1 LTKPA
6 ASYDG
11 EPAATSAML
20 ILVID
25 TCLAVCQAAMVRDG
39 VILAGASEAMA
50 RGHQERL
57 APMVREVARAA
68 GGGFSAVDRIAVTI
82 GPGSFT
88 GLRVGLAF
96 AKGLAMALERP
107 CVGVGTLAALAA
119 SLDAPGAR
127 AAAIDAGRGAIYL
140 QIFDG
145 DHELSA
151 PDSLP
156 VETAAARLIETG
168 AGHIL
173 VGPQAAHFAEV
184 LPTAGFVD
192 LAAPSPLAIA
202 RLAASAALVPP
213 RPLYLR
219 APDAKVSVKAIA
231 R

>member
-1 LTKPA
+1 
-6 ASYDG
+6 
-11 EPAATSAML
+11 ML
-20 ILVID
+20 IVVVD
-25 TCLAVCQAAMVRDG
+25 TCLAVCQTAVVRDG
-39 VILAGASEAMA
+39 MILAGASEAMA

-57 APMVREVARAA
+57 APMVREVVEAA
-68 GGGFSAVDRIAVTI
+68 GVRLSDVDRIAVTI

-119 SLDAPGAR
+119 SIDGPGLR
-127 AAAIDAGRGAIYL
+127 AAAIDAGRGAVYL

-156 VETAAARLIETG
+156 VETTAARLIETG

-173 VGPQAAHFAEV
+173 IGPQASHLAEV
-184 LPTAGFVD
+184 LPAAGSVD
-192 LAAPSPLAIA
+192 LAAPSLMAIA
-202 RLAASAALVPP
+202 RLAATAPLVPP

-219 APDAKVSVKAIA
+219 APDAKVSPRVIA

>member
-1 LTKPA
+1 
-6 ASYDG
+6 
-11 EPAATSAML
+11 ML
-20 ILVID
+20 ILAID
-25 TCLAVCQAAMVRDG
+25 SCLAVCQAALIGDAA
-39 VILAGASEAMA
+39 ILAEAREPMA

-57 APMVREVARAA
+57 APMVREVMDAA
-68 GGGFSAVDRIAVTI
+68 GVGVPAVDLVAVTV

-96 AKGLAMALERP
+96 AKGLALALDRP
-107 CVGVGTLAALAA
+107 CVGIGTLAALAA
-119 SLDAPGAR
+119 SVESAGVR
-127 AAAIDAGRGAIYL
+127 VAAIDAGRGAIYL
-140 QIFDG
+140 QIFENG
-145 DHELSA
+145 HELCA
-151 PDSLP
+151 PDVLP
-156 VETAAARLIETG
+156 IETAAARLIETG

-173 VGPQAAHFAEV
+173 VGPQAAHFAEI

-219 APDAKVSVKAIA
+219 APDAKVSAKATA